1 MDETV
6 TSVYES
12 LAEIPLPFETVRA
25 AVRHNSHRTP
35 FLLLDLELI
44 RGKLRRFREAMPRV
58 RIHYAVKANPHPDVL
73 RVMRQEN
80 AFFEVASLAEL
91 EMLLSV
97 GAEAPDVHFNN
108 PIKPRIHVE
117 AAVRAGVGWYAVDCV
132 DELYKITAI
141 DPDALLCMR
150 IETQN
155 IGSDWPLTGK
165 FGASLPEADT
175 LIREAAKLRANLAGV
190 SFHVG
195 SQCRNLENWRI
206 GVENA
211 KLVFDMMRESGLAP
225 RLLNI
230 GGGFPVRH
238 TKPIPSIEAIG
249 ATVNAAIA
257 DLPAEIRVMAEPGR
271 YLISDCAWLVS
282 RVIGTATRHGTRWIY
297 LDTGVFHGLMEAL
310 EGLEYEIRSERRGV
324 SIPCTVAG
332 PTCDTV
338 DVVAR
343 DRMLPADLA
352 AGDYVYVPNAG
363 AYTTAYGT
371 SFNGFPAPGTVVLQ
385 HIGPDA

>member
-1 MDETV
+1 VDETI
-6 TSVYES
+6 TPIYES
-12 LAEIPLPFETVRA
+12 QAEVPPPFETVRA
-25 AVRHNSHRTP
+25 AVRHNHHRTP
-35 FLLLDLELI
+35 LVLLDLELI
-44 RGKLRRFREAMPRV
+44 RAKIRRFRDAMPRV
-58 RIHYAVKANPHPDVL
+58 AIHYAVKANPHPEVL
-73 RVMRQEN
+73 RVMHEER
-80 AFFEVASLAEL
+80 AFFEVASAGEL
-91 EMLLSV
+91 EELLSL
-97 GAEAPDVHFNN
+97 GAAPRDIHYNN
-108 PIKPRIHVE
+108 PIKPREHIE
-117 AAVRAGVGWYAVDCV
+117 AAVRSGVEWFVVDSV

-141 DPDALLCMR
+141 KADAQLCMR

-165 FGASLPEADT
+165 FGATLPEMSG
-175 LIREAAKLRANLAGV
+175 LVREAARLHADLAGV

-211 KLVFDMMRESGLAP
+211 KVAFGLMRKSGLAP

-238 TKPIPSIEAIG
+238 TRPIPSIEAIG

-257 DLPAEIRVMAEPGR
+257 DLPTEIRVMAEPGR

-282 RVIGTATRHGTRWIY
+282 RVVGTALRRGTRWIY
-297 LDTGVFHGLMEAL
+297 LDAGVFHGLMEAL
-310 EGLEYEIRSERRGV
+310 EGLEYEIRSERHGV

-338 DVVAR
+338 DVIAR

-352 AGDYVYVPNAG
+352 AGDHVYVPNAG

-371 SFNGFPAPGTVVLQ
+371 TFNGFPPPDTVVLQ
-385 HIGPDA
+385 HLDAGA